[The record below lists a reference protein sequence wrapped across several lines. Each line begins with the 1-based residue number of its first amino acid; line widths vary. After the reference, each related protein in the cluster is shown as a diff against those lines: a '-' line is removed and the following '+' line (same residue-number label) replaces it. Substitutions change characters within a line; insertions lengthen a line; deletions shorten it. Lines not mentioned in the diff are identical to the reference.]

1 MSIWCDFGVT
11 FPMVKNASPE
21 GDKTSVGQF
30 LSAHSACATGVKIT
44 QGMVPH
50 AGIPKF
56 TSEHLL
62 KNMKLKI
69 RFCQMVTSEHF
80 IRC

>member
-50 AGIPKF
+50 AGIP
-56 TSEHLL
+56 TERHAAREIQYVI
-62 KNMKLKI
+62 ND
-69 RFCQMVTSEHF
+69 V
-80 IRC
+80 